1 MGFTIANYSLL
12 GLQNIQNL
20 YCTIK
25 GGYTVSKIVAPNV
38 SPSALSSG
46 YNISFTV
53 YFQASQNS
61 PVITQYIQTFNIQA
75 LPNPAVLYKIIYDY
89 VKGQLDS
96 YYMSNQQ
103 TLEFTDD

>member
-25 GGYTVSKIVAPNV
+25 GGYTVSKII
-38 SPSALSSG
+38 SPG
-46 YNISFTV
+46 YNISFTI

-75 LPNPAVLYKIIYDY
+75 LPNPAVLYLIIYDY
-89 VKGQLDS
+89 IKGQLDPH
-96 YYMSNQQ
+96 YMSNQQ
-103 TLEFTDD
+103 LRSDGVETLTFTDD